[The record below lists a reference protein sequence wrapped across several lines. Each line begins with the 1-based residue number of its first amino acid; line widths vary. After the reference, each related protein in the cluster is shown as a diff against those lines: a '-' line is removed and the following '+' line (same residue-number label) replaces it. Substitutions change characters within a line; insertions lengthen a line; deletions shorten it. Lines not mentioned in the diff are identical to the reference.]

1 MISNL
6 VELDTED
13 TTFFSDASVLI
24 KYEMFPSTYPFD
36 TGMDM
41 ASGIVEEPVRAL
53 FENDVS
59 ESF

>member
-1 MISNL
+1 L

-24 KYEMFPSTYPFD
+24 KYETFQSTYPFEI
-36 TGMDM
+36 GMDM
-41 ASGIVEEPVRAL
+41 ASGIVEEPVRVL
-53 FENDVS
+53 LENEVS